1 MTTRRP
7 PQVARVIERATR
19 TAREHAMFSPGE
31 LVLVWV
37 SGGPDSVCLLET
49 LVRVRRLFRIGL
61 AVFHLDHG
69 LRPDS
74 GDDTA
79 YVRRRAAAHGLACHV
94 ATPTAP
100 PAPGGSVER
109 WAREQRRDAAARVA
123 DDIGASRSALGHTMD
138 DRAETVLLA
147 LVRGWG
153 LDGLTGIE
161 PVAGPI
167 VRPLLDV
174 RREDTAAA
182 CRSLGL
188 RPRLDPT
195 NTDTTFLRNAIRRDV
210 LPVLAS
216 ASGRDI
222 VPTLAR
228 TSDLLRADAAML
240 DELASGLGA
249 TILERAGAG
258 WSLDVEALGELASP
272 IASRVVRHA
281 FAAAGIEWNRAAI
294 DGVLDLA
301 AGRPGRRMDLGDG
314 WSARRARA
322 RIVLER

>member
-1 MTTRRP
+1 
-7 PQVARVIERATR
+7 
-19 TAREHAMFSPGE
+19 
-31 LVLVWV
+31 
-37 SGGPDSVCLLET
+37 
-49 LVRVRRLFRIGL
+49 
-61 AVFHLDHG
+61 
-69 LRPDS
+69 
-74 GDDTA
+74 
-79 YVRRRAAAHGLACHV
+79 LACHV
-94 ATPTAP
+94 ARPTAP
-100 PAPGGSVER
+100 PAQGASLER
-109 WAREQRRDAAARVA
+109 WAREQRRAAAARVA
-123 DDIGASRSALGHTMD
+123 DEIGASRSALGHTMD

-195 NTDTTFLRNAIRRDV
+195 NADTAFLRNAIRRDV

-216 ASGRDI
+216 SSRRDV

-228 TSDLLRADAAML
+228 TADLLRADAAML

-249 TILERAGAG
+249 TVIEPVGSG
-258 WSLDVEALGELASP
+258 WALDVEALTDLAP
-272 IASRVVRHA
+272 TIASRVVRHA
-281 FAAAGIEWNRAAI
+281 FAGAGIEWNRAAI

-301 AGRPGRRMDLGDG
+301 AGRPGRRIDLGDG

-322 RIVLER
+322 RIMLER